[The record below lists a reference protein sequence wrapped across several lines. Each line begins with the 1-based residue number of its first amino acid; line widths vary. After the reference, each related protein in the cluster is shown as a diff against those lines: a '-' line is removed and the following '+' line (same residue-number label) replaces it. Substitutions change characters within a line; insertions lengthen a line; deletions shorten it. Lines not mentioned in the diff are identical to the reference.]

1 MECNAIFQGEIIHD
15 IFINKPSLYRMI
27 MRYVN
32 PTNKT
37 ITGTIK
43 IVPDNVNEV
52 SQTFYV
58 QLKPS
63 KEPSLVTVS
72 GPAGGIPSPLVMNPG
87 QWAVHISTDKTIF
100 LVSLT
105 NCK

>member
-1 MECNAIFQGEIIHD
+1 
-15 IFINKPSLYRMI
+15 MI
-27 MRYVN
+27 LKYVN

-43 IVPDNVNEV
+43 IVPENVNEV
-52 SQTFYV
+52 PQTFYV

-63 KEPSLVTVS
+63 KEPTLVTVS

-87 QWAVHISTDKTIF
+87 QWAVHISIAKTIF
-100 LVSLT
+100 LVRF
-105 NCK
+105 

>member
-1 MECNAIFQGEIIHD
+1 
-15 IFINKPSLYRMI
+15 MI
-27 MRYVN
+27 MKYVN

-37 ITGTIK
+37 VTGTIK
-43 IVPDNVNEV
+43 IVPENVNEV
-52 SQTFYV
+52 PQTFYV

-87 QWAVHISTDKTIF
+87 QWAVHIAISKNIF
-100 LVSLT
+100 LVST
-105 NCK
+105 